1 MRVQIPLKYKLRF
14 LSIIH
19 LRPFKIQFWISL
31 FTYVWTCAF
40 SKANKKLYIL
50 LLGLNKGKLWA
61 FVYAMLTSK
70 YLLLWPDPK
79 NSLSVLNR
87 SNYILMMLQ
96 VISMK
101 SVLAVCVYLYPSVLL
116 NSVVKK
122 TMSNSYTV
130 RKTEL
135 GDLIKGF

>member
-1 MRVQIPLKYKLRF
+1 M
-14 LSIIH
+14 
-19 LRPFKIQFWISL
+19 
-31 FTYVWTCAF
+31 FTYVWTYAF

-50 LLGLNKGKLWA
+50 LLGLNKSKLWA
-61 FVYAMLTSK
+61 FVYAMLTPK

-135 GDLIKGF
+135 GDLIKSF